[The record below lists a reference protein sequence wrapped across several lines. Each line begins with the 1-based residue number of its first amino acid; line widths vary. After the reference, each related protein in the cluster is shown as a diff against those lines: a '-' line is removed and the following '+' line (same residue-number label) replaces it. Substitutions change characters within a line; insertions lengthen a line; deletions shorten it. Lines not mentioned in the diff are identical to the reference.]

1 MGCALLLLARRVI
14 HLTSAVAGYSL
25 ADTYIVD
32 FYDPFD
38 PCKSTGQAT
47 CEPTLPKITAA
58 VALYLYVG
66 FFSCGMVRRGSRP
79 ADTACPS

>member
-1 MGCALLLLARRVI
+1 MACALLLLVRRVI
-14 HLTSAVAGYSL
+14 RLASAAAGYTL

-38 PCKSTGQAT
+38 PCKSTGQPT

-58 VALYLYVG
+58 IALYLYVG
-66 FFSCGMVRRGSRP
+66 FFSCGMVRRGCQV
-79 ADTACPS
+79 ADTARTG